1 MQIIWMFLTY
11 LAMLA
16 FHLVAE
22 WLPLN
27 GMTANAVNKEYQASL
42 LPADFGFIIWG
53 VICLALFI
61 SMISVASGKT
71 QVSPRWVPTFITSN
85 FLSIFFTISW
95 HYNWIFLSVI
105 LLFLWLIAIY
115 RLYQELDW
123 RKKWVRF
130 PISLYLGGLS
140 VSLLIVFDI
149 YLAKIHAEMGNAFP
163 ILLLLIGFLAAFTL
177 RYREQ
182 NLAYPLAVIWLYVSI
197 FFGQLRENTGIAYV
211 AVLLAILLVCTY
223 FFRRPKVK

>member
-85 FLSIFFTISW
+85 FFK
-95 HYNWIFLSVI
+95 YFLH
-105 LLFLWLIAIY
+105 
-115 RLYQELDW
+115 D
-123 RKKWVRF
+123 
-130 PISLYLGGLS
+130 
-140 VSLLIVFDI
+140 
-149 YLAKIHAEMGNAFP
+149 
-163 ILLLLIGFLAAFTL
+163 
-177 RYREQ
+177 
-182 NLAYPLAVIWLYVSI
+182 
-197 FFGQLRENTGIAYV
+197 
-211 AVLLAILLVCTY
+211 
-223 FFRRPKVK
+223 

>member
-16 FHLVAE
+16 FHVVAE

-27 GMTANAVNKEYQASL
+27 GMTANEISKEYQASL

-61 SMISVASGKT
+61 SMVSVASRKSL
-71 QVSPRWVPTFITSN
+71 VSSKWIPRFIVSN

-105 LLFLWLIAIY
+105 LLLIWVVTVQ
-115 RLYQELDW
+115 RLYQEID
-123 RKKWVRF
+123 RRNKIARF
-130 PISLYLGGLS
+130 PLSLYFGGLS
-140 VSLLIVFDI
+140 VSFFIVLDI
-149 YLAKIHAEMGNAFP
+149 YLAKIHAELGSVLP
-163 ILLLLIGFLAAFTL
+163 ILLLIIGFLLAFTI

-182 NLAYPLAVIWLYVSI
+182 NFAYPLSVIWLYLSI
-197 FFGQLRENTGIAYV
+197 FFGQLSPHPNTAYT
-211 AVLLAILLVCTY
+211 AIFFAFLLILTY
-223 FFRRPKVK
+223 FFKRPKVH